1 MYYKEHNPPHFHAM
15 YAGQE
20 AIVEIASGGIM
31 AGNLPLRA
39 LRMVQEW
46 SALHQD
52 ELLKNWNNALNLQP
66 LNKIAPLV

>member
-46 SALHQD
+46 SALHHD